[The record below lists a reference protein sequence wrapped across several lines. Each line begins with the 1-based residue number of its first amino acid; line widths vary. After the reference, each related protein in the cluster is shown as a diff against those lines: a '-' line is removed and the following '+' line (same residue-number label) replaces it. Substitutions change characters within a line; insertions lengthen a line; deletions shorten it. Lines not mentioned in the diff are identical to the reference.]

1 MVAKIVYKE
10 ESYAVLGACCEVY
23 NEQDCGFLEAVYQE
37 CFKIEFG
44 SRNIPFIAQPKLKL
58 SYKGRQLKQLYQPDF
73 LCLEKIVL
81 EIKAASNLSDQ
92 HWAQVHNYLKTTGLK
107 LGLLVN
113 FGQYPK
119 LQYERIVR

>member
-10 ESYAVLGACCEVY
+10 ESYAVLGACFEVY
-23 NEQDCGFLEAVYQE
+23 NEQGCGFLDAVYQE
-37 CFKIEFG
+37 CLEIEFG

-58 SYKGRQLKQLYQPDF
+58 RYKGRQLKQLYQPDF
-73 LCLEKIVL
+73 LCFEKMVL

-92 HWAQVHNYLKTTGLK
+92 HRAQVHNYLKTTGLK

-113 FGQYPK
+113 FG
-119 LQYERIVR
+119 